1 MDDKFKKEIISI
13 CIITLT
19 PAIIGGIIY
28 VIKKKC
34 VTKNDVKKM
43 RVNSKLKISED
54 NNHTNN
60 VIDIAN
66 NECDNKIRYKRVE
79 TDEKIRLHKELWKWQ
94 REHSIKGSIT
104 DEQSQNESSI
114 NCWIKNFHSI
124 FKMPG
129 YVNIPLLKQ
138 VLDGCPEGFKEAMLF
153 HLLTMTGAL
162 CFSRV
167 RAKYNGDLHAPNL
180 MTVVEGKQGSG
191 KSRFDLIYK
200 KLFSRIIEQDRIK
213 TRKDIPGNI
222 KQTVGINITNS
233 KFIDMLAE
241 NGKVHLYVIETELS
255 RLLEVSRSGR
265 IGFIEFRKAFDNE
278 DIEQFNKSKKSTQGR
293 YPVYL
298 NCTLTGTPTAVSNAF
313 NSKEVNEGSARRF
326 CFTVIPEPG
335 AHSEKIQ
342 FPEGEELEIIRDKI
356 DEWRSKYCFHHDP
369 VKGDIPCDEY
379 VVDLDYVAEDLED
392 WIKAQYQIYLK
403 DKVEKR
409 NEIRFGIAAVA
420 FHCAIVLHMLAG
432 NPNANQRLARKNVK
446 QLTLYIADYCMER
459 YLTRFVPDYRMD
471 SANITDDQQNSK
483 CSEQKKRHLT
493 LEEILQ
499 WYPKR
504 GMIGDDGKPI
514 GYGTIAKHLGLQ
526 DKNIVRNAFK
536 RYEKG
541 LI

>member
-1 MDDKFKKEIISI
+1 MEDKIKKEIII
-13 CIITLT
+13 TCIITLT

-28 VIKKKC
+28 VIKKKEG
-34 VTKNDVKKM
+34 TKNDVKKM
-43 RVNSKLKISED
+43 RENSKLKMSED

-60 VIDIAN
+60 VIDIVN
-66 NECDNKIRYKRVE
+66 NEYDNRIRYERVK
-79 TDEKIRLHKELWKWQ
+79 TDEKIRQHKELWKWQ
-94 REHSIKGSIT
+94 KEYSIKGSTT

-114 NCWIKNFHSI
+114 SCWIKNFHSI

-129 YVNIPLLKQ
+129 YDNIPLLKQ

-432 NPNANQRLARKNVK
+432 NPDANQRLARKNVK

>member
-1 MDDKFKKEIISI
+1 MDDKRKKEIII
-13 CIITLT
+13 TCIIALT
-19 PAIIGGIIY
+19 PAIVDGIIY
-28 VIKKKC
+28 ILKKKDG
-34 VTKNDVKKM
+34 TKNDVKKM
-43 RVNSKLKISED
+43 HENSKLKMSED

-94 REHSIKGSIT
+94 REYSIKGSTT

-114 NCWIKNFHSI
+114 SCWIKNFHSI

-129 YVNIPLLKQ
+129 YDNIPLLKQ

-356 DEWRSKYCFHHDP
+356 DEWRNKYCFHHDP

-379 VVDLDYVAEDLED
+379 VVDLDYVDEDLED

-432 NPNANQRLARKNVK
+432 NPDAKQRLARKNVK

>member
-19 PAIIGGIIY
+19 PAIIDGIIY

-94 REHSIKGSIT
+94 REYSIKGSTT

-114 NCWIKNFHSI
+114 SCWIKNFHSI

-129 YVNIPLLKQ
+129 YDNIPLLKQ

-432 NPNANQRLARKNVK
+432 NPDANQRLARKNVK
-446 QLTLYIADYCMER
+446 QLTLYIADYCLER

>member
-1 MDDKFKKEIISI
+1 MEDKLKKEIIKA
-13 CIITLT
+13 CIIFLT
-19 PAIIGGIIY
+19 PVITGGIIY

-43 RVNSKLKISED
+43 RVNSKLKMSED

-94 REHSIKGSIT
+94 REYSIKGSTT

-114 NCWIKNFHSI
+114 SCWIKNFHSI

-129 YVNIPLLKQ
+129 YDNIPLLKQ

-200 KLFSRIIEQDRIK
+200 LLFRRIIEQDRIK
-213 TRKDIPGNI
+213 TGKDIPGNI

-241 NGKVHLYVIETELS
+241 NGKVHLYAIETELS

-342 FPEGEELEIIRDKI
+342 FPEEEELEIIRNKI
-356 DEWRSKYCFHHDP
+356 DDWRNKYCFHHDP

-379 VVDLDYVAEDLED
+379 VVDLDYVDEDLED

-432 NPNANQRLARKNVK
+432 NPDAKQRLARKNVK

-471 SANITDDQQNSK
+471 SANITDSQQNSK
-483 CSEQKKRHLT
+483 CSAQKKRHLT
-493 LEEILQ
+493 LEEITQ

>member
-1 MDDKFKKEIISI
+1 
-13 CIITLT
+13 
-19 PAIIGGIIY
+19 
-28 VIKKKC
+28 
-34 VTKNDVKKM
+34 
-43 RVNSKLKISED
+43 
-54 NNHTNN
+54 
-60 VIDIAN
+60 
-66 NECDNKIRYKRVE
+66 
-79 TDEKIRLHKELWKWQ
+79 
-94 REHSIKGSIT
+94 
-104 DEQSQNESSI
+104 
-114 NCWIKNFHSI
+114 
-124 FKMPG
+124 MPG
-129 YVNIPLLKQ
+129 YDNIPLLKQ

-241 NGKVHLYVIETELS
+241 NGKVHLYAIETELS

-420 FHCAIVLHMLAG
+420 FHCTIVLHMLAG
-432 NPNANQRLARKNVK
+432 NPDANQRLARKNVK

-536 RYEKG
+536 R
-541 LI
+541 

>member
-1 MDDKFKKEIISI
+1 MEDKLKKEIIKA
-13 CIITLT
+13 CIIFLT
-19 PAIIGGIIY
+19 PVITGGIIY

-43 RVNSKLKISED
+43 RVNSKLKMSED

-66 NECDNKIRYKRVE
+66 NECDNRIRYKRVE

-94 REHSIKGSIT
+94 REYSIKGSTT

-114 NCWIKNFHSI
+114 SCWIKNFHSI

-129 YVNIPLLKQ
+129 YDNIPLLKQ

-420 FHCAIVLHMLAG
+420 FHCTIVLHMLAG
-432 NPNANQRLARKNVK
+432 NPDANQRLARKNVK

-471 SANITDDQQNSK
+471 SANITDSQQNSK
-483 CSEQKKRHLT
+483 CSAQKKRHLT
-493 LEEILQ
+493 LEEITQ

>member
-1 MDDKFKKEIISI
+1 MEDKLKKEIIKA

-28 VIKKKC
+28 VIKKKEG
-34 VTKNDVKKM
+34 TKNDVKKM
-43 RVNSKLKISED
+43 RVNSKLKMSED

-66 NECDNKIRYKRVE
+66 NECDNMIRYKRVE
-79 TDEKIRLHKELWKWQ
+79 TDEKIRVYKELWKFQ
-94 REHSIKGSIT
+94 REYSIKGSTT

-241 NGKVHLYVIETELS
+241 NGKVHLYAIETELS

-432 NPNANQRLARKNVK
+432 NPDANQRLARKNVK

-471 SANITDDQQNSK
+471 SANITDDQQNSR

>member
-13 CIITLT
+13 CIIALT
-19 PAIIGGIIY
+19 PTIVDGIIY
-28 VIKKKC
+28 ILKKKEG
-34 VTKNDVKKM
+34 TKNDVKKM
-43 RVNSKLKISED
+43 HENSKLKMSED

-94 REHSIKGSIT
+94 REYSIKGSTT

-114 NCWIKNFHSI
+114 SCWIKNFHSI

-129 YVNIPLLKQ
+129 YDNIPLLKQ

-432 NPNANQRLARKNVK
+432 NPDANQRLARKNVK
-446 QLTLYIADYCMER
+446 QLILYIADYCMER

>member
-1 MDDKFKKEIISI
+1 MEDKIKKEIIST
-13 CIITLT
+13 CIIFLT
-19 PAIIGGIIY
+19 PVITGGIIY

-34 VTKNDVKKM
+34 ATKNDVKKM
-43 RVNSKLKISED
+43 RENSKLKMSED

-66 NECDNKIRYKRVE
+66 NECDNMIRYKRVE
-79 TDEKIRLHKELWKWQ
+79 TDEKIRLHKELWKFQ
-94 REHSIKGSIT
+94 REYSIKGSTT

-129 YVNIPLLKQ
+129 YDNIPLLKQ

-432 NPNANQRLARKNVK
+432 NPDANQRLARKNVK

>member
-1 MDDKFKKEIISI
+1 MEDKLKKEIIKA
-13 CIITLT
+13 CIIFLT
-19 PAIIGGIIY
+19 PVITGGIIY

-43 RVNSKLKISED
+43 RVNSKLKMSED

-94 REHSIKGSIT
+94 REYSIKGSTT

-114 NCWIKNFHSI
+114 SCWIKNFHSI

-129 YVNIPLLKQ
+129 YDNIPLLKQ

-432 NPNANQRLARKNVK
+432 NPDANQRLARKNVK

>member
-167 RAKYNGDLHAPNL
+167 RAKYNGDFHAPNL

-432 NPNANQRLARKNVK
+432 NPDANQRLARKNVK

-541 LI
+541 MI

>member
-1 MDDKFKKEIISI
+1 MEDKLKKEIIKA
-13 CIITLT
+13 CIIFLT
-19 PAIIGGIIY
+19 PVITGGIIY

-43 RVNSKLKISED
+43 RVNSKLKMSED

-66 NECDNKIRYKRVE
+66 NECDNKIRYKRIE
-79 TDEKIRLHKELWKWQ
+79 TDEKLRLHEGLLKLQ
-94 REHSIKGSIT
+94 REYSIKGSIT

-114 NCWIKNFHSI
+114 SCWIKNFHSI

-129 YVNIPLLKQ
+129 YDNIPLLKQ
-138 VLDGCPEGFKEAMLF
+138 VLDGCPEGFKDAMLL

-162 CFSRV
+162 CFSKV

-200 KLFSRIIEQDRIK
+200 LLFRRIIEQDRIK
-213 TRKDIPGNI
+213 TGKDIPGNI

-342 FPEGEELEIIRDKI
+342 FPEEEELEIIRNKI
-356 DEWRSKYCFHHDP
+356 DDWRNKYCFHHDP

-379 VVDLDYVAEDLED
+379 VVDLDYVDEDLED

-432 NPNANQRLARKNVK
+432 NPDAKQRLARKNVK

>member
-94 REHSIKGSIT
+94 REYSIKGSTT

-114 NCWIKNFHSI
+114 SCWIKNFHSI

-129 YVNIPLLKQ
+129 YDNIPLLKQ

-432 NPNANQRLARKNVK
+432 NPDAKQRLARKNVK

-471 SANITDDQQNSK
+471 SANITDSQQNSK
-483 CSEQKKRHLT
+483 CSAQKKRHLT
-493 LEEILQ
+493 LEEITQ

-541 LI
+541 MI

>member
-1 MDDKFKKEIISI
+1 MDDKRKKEIII
-13 CIITLT
+13 TCIIALT
-19 PAIIGGIIY
+19 PAIVDGIIY
-28 VIKKKC
+28 ILKKKDG
-34 VTKNDVKKM
+34 TKNDVKKM
-43 RVNSKLKISED
+43 HENSKLKMSED

-94 REHSIKGSIT
+94 REYSIKGSTT

-114 NCWIKNFHSI
+114 SCWIKNFHSI

-129 YVNIPLLKQ
+129 YDNIPLLKQ

-167 RAKYNGDLHAPNL
+167 RAKYNGDFHAPNL

-420 FHCAIVLHMLAG
+420 FHCTIVLHMLAG
-432 NPNANQRLARKNVK
+432 NPDANQRLARKNVK

>member
-1 MDDKFKKEIISI
+1 MEDKLKKEIIKA
-13 CIITLT
+13 CIIFLT
-19 PAIIGGIIY
+19 PVITGGIIY

-43 RVNSKLKISED
+43 RVNSKLKMSED

-79 TDEKIRLHKELWKWQ
+79 TDEKIRLHEGLLKLQ
-94 REHSIKGSIT
+94 REYSIKGSTT

-114 NCWIKNFHSI
+114 SCWIKNFHSI

-129 YVNIPLLKQ
+129 YDNIPLLKP

-432 NPNANQRLARKNVK
+432 NPDANQRLARKNVK

-541 LI
+541 MI

>member
-1 MDDKFKKEIISI
+1 MDDKRKKEIII
-13 CIITLT
+13 TCIIALT
-19 PAIIGGIIY
+19 PAIVDGIIY
-28 VIKKKC
+28 ILKKKDG
-34 VTKNDVKKM
+34 TKNDVKKM
-43 RVNSKLKISED
+43 HENSKLKMSED

-94 REHSIKGSIT
+94 REYSIKGSTT

-114 NCWIKNFHSI
+114 SCWIKNFHSI

-129 YVNIPLLKQ
+129 YDNIPLLKQ

-432 NPNANQRLARKNVK
+432 NPDAKQRLARKNVK

-471 SANITDDQQNSK
+471 SANITDSQQNSK

-541 LI
+541 MI

>member
-1 MDDKFKKEIISI
+1 MDDKIKKEIIST

-28 VIKKKC
+28 VIKKKEG
-34 VTKNDVKKM
+34 TKNDVKKM
-43 RVNSKLKISED
+43 RENSKLKMSED

-79 TDEKIRLHKELWKWQ
+79 TDEKIRLHKELWKFQ
-94 REHSIKGSIT
+94 REYSIKGSTT

-114 NCWIKNFHSI
+114 SCWIKNFHSI

-129 YVNIPLLKQ
+129 YDNIPLLKQ

-241 NGKVHLYVIETELS
+241 NGKVHLYAIETELS

-356 DEWRSKYCFHHDP
+356 DKWRSKYCFHHDP

-420 FHCAIVLHMLAG
+420 FHCAIVLHMLAD
-432 NPNANQRLARKNVK
+432 NPDANQRLARKNVK

>member
-1 MDDKFKKEIISI
+1 MDDKRKKEIII
-13 CIITLT
+13 TCIIALT
-19 PAIIGGIIY
+19 PAIVDGIIY
-28 VIKKKC
+28 ILKKKDG
-34 VTKNDVKKM
+34 TKNDVKKM
-43 RVNSKLKISED
+43 HENSKLKMSED

-94 REHSIKGSIT
+94 REYSIKGSTT

-114 NCWIKNFHSI
+114 SCWIKNFHSI

-129 YVNIPLLKQ
+129 YDNIPLLKQ

-432 NPNANQRLARKNVK
+432 NPDAKQRLARKNVK

-471 SANITDDQQNSK
+471 SANITDSQQNSK
-483 CSEQKKRHLT
+483 CSAQKKRHLT
-493 LEEILQ
+493 LEEITQ

-541 LI
+541 MI

>member
-1 MDDKFKKEIISI
+1 MEDKIKKEIIST

-28 VIKKKC
+28 VIKKKEG
-34 VTKNDVKKM
+34 TKNDVKKM
-43 RVNSKLKISED
+43 RENSKLKMSED

-66 NECDNKIRYKRVE
+66 NECENMIRYKRVE
-79 TDEKIRLHKELWKWQ
+79 TDEKIRVYKELFELQ
-94 REHSIKGSIT
+94 RQHSLKGSTT

-114 NCWIKNFHSI
+114 SCWIKNFHSI

-129 YVNIPLLKQ
+129 YDNIPLLKQ

-241 NGKVHLYVIETELS
+241 NDKVHLYVIETELS

-432 NPNANQRLARKNVK
+432 NPDANQRLARKNVK